1 MIILTAKLKAQE
13 GKEPELEAA
22 LSELVEGVSA
32 NEPGV
37 ALYTLHVSD
46 EDPSL
51 YMMYEQYADG
61 DAQKAHGATEHMAAF
76 RDVAGS
82 LLDGPMEIE
91 RYTLVTELER

>member
-1 MIILTAKLKAQE
+1 MIVLTAKLKAQE

-37 ALYTLHVSD
+37 AVYTLHVSD

-51 YMMYEQYADG
+51 YIMYEQYEDG
-61 DAQKAHGATEHMAAF
+61 DALKAHGATEHMTAF
-76 RDVAGS
+76 RDVAKN
-82 LLDGPMEIE
+82 LLAGPMDVEH
-91 RYTLVTELER
+91 YTLVTELER